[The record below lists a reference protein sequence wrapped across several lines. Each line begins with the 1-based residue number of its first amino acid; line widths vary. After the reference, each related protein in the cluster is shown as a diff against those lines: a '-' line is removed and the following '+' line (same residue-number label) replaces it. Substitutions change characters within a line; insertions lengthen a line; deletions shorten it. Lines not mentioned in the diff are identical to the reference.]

1 MKYLKRILIF
11 LLILMIVLLAVFL
24 TGRYGWKLGG
34 FNACETAGIE
44 QINVEEDHVRIR
56 GFYPGSFPRGF
67 LGYHAEQVDHTLYV
81 GFKFSALFG
90 IFETGDFDITIPT
103 KGTVAQVVAKSGD
116 HEYTVWPQE
125 DEFYV
130 SETEATENGIYVRLE
145 RSDVYSVGWYFENKS
160 GGMTNADGTA
170 LEIGENIYLDNDVF
184 YTASN
189 LDRPVP
195 VMLTF
200 SDKDGK
206 TIAHVNL
213 SYDPES
219 PVLTATLTADA
230 RIYVNGLEVDEPAV
244 PVVYEPILKQYR
256 TALKENW
263 NGQQLVDAGLNFMVK
278 DVLPE
283 AVGYAVED
291 LDDDGVPELIIGTI
305 STDDFYG
312 KLIFVLYTVDN
323 DGEPVQI
330 FSSIEQD
337 RYYYAGGIRFA
348 NIGSSAFDD
357 SFATTLKLEGEGL
370 VDMTFTTDPKDYVQM
385 QFVPIVESM
394 ENSKITPGNAEEL
407 IYEGEYASYD
417 TDEPMLYI
425 QKNED
430 GTYSIQIGIYRLI
443 QLDKCVG
450 VDKGDRLEFSTVE
463 LGENQEITGT
473 IVLNGEAATVTLY
486 APWSDTWF
494 KDLNEFDYYKLGAGK

>member
-1 MKYLKRILIF
+1 MKSSFVKRVIAVF
-11 LLILMIVLLAVFL
+11 LILVFAAGLVFL
-24 TGRYGWKLGG
+24 TGRYSWKLVG

-56 GFYPGSFPRGF
+56 GFYPGSFPTGF

-103 KGTVAQVVAKSGD
+103 KGTVTQVVVKSGE

-125 DEFYV
+125 DEFFV
-130 SETEATENGIYVRLE
+130 SEAEETENGIYVHLE

-170 LEIGENIYLDNDVF
+170 LEVGKNIFLDNEVF

-189 LDRPVP
+189 LERPVP

-213 SYDPES
+213 SYTPQS

-230 RIYVNGLEVDEPAV
+230 RICVNGVEADAPAV
-244 PVVYEPILKQYR
+244 PVVYGAILKQYH
-256 TALKENW
+256 TALEENW
-263 NGQQLVDAGLNFMVK
+263 TGQQLVDAGLNHMIR
-278 DVLPE
+278 DVAPE
-283 AVGYAVED
+283 TVGYAVDD
-291 LDDDGVPELIIGTI
+291 LDDDGVSELAIGTT
-305 STDDFYG
+305 SGDDYYG
-312 KLIFVLYTVDN
+312 KLIFVLYTL
-323 DGEPVQI
+323 DGNGETVQI
-330 FSSIEQD
+330 FNSIERD

-348 NIGSSAFDD
+348 NLGASAFDD
-357 SFATTLKLEGEGL
+357 SYVTTLKLEGEGL

-385 QFVPIVESM
+385 QLVPIAESVE
-394 ENSKITPGNAEEL
+394 
-407 IYEGEYASYD
+407 
-417 TDEPMLYI
+417 
-425 QKNED
+425 
-430 GTYSIQIGIYRLI
+430 
-443 QLDKCVG
+443 
-450 VDKGDRLEFSTVE
+450 
-463 LGENQEITGT
+463 
-473 IVLNGEAATVTLY
+473 
-486 APWSDTWF
+486 
-494 KDLNEFDYYKLGAGK
+494 KD